1 MALGHDVRLMP
12 PQFVKPYV
20 KRQKND
26 AADAE
31 AICKAVQRP
40 TMRFV
45 PLKSAEQ
52 QAALLLHRT
61 RDLNPAAQLDAA
73 VMRPPQ
79 LFNLRNCTFD
89 LISRRHE
96 RSAVLLSPAVI
107 LNVGDFDPARL

>member
-61 RDLNPAAQLDAA
+61 RDLNPAAQQPDQLDPSTLAEFGIVA
-73 VMRPPQ
+73 
-79 LFNLRNCTFD
+79 
-89 LISRRHE
+89 SRGVRDVDRLLQILPTPTLAC
-96 RSAVLLSPAVI
+96 RSWRA
-107 LNVGDFDPARL
+107 